1 MIRVVIADDHPIVR
15 EGLQRILEKESDIR
29 IVGEAAS
36 GGEVLP
42 VARSQAADVVIL
54 DISMPGGGGI
64 EALGALRREL
74 PAVQVLMLSM
84 YPERQY
90 AVRCLKAGAS
100 GYLTKDTVQTELV
113 AALRKVVQGRRYVSE
128 SLAERLAGDLDTAS
142 VKAPHD
148 TLSER
153 EYQVMMSFARGL
165 TVSRIA
171 EELSLS
177 VPTVN
182 TYRSRILAKLHLST
196 TAEIMHYAFTHHLIE
211 GS

>member
-15 EGLQRILEKESDIR
+15 EGVQRVLEKEPDIQV
-29 IVGEAAS
+29 VGEAGS
-36 GGEVLP
+36 GSEVLP
-42 VARSQAADVVIL
+42 LVRSAKADVVIL

-64 EALGALRREL
+64 EALGALRREF
-74 PAVQVLMLSM
+74 PGVPVLMLSM

-100 GYLTKDTVQTELV
+100 GYLTKDSAQTELV
-113 AALRKVVQGRRYVSE
+113 AALRRVLEGRRYVSAA
-128 SLAERLAGDLDTAS
+128 LAEHLADSLDAGLATA
-142 VKAPHD
+142 AHE

-153 EYQVMMSFARGL
+153 EYQVMMLIARGL
-165 TVSRIA
+165 TVSHIA

-182 TYRSRILAKLHLST
+182 TYRTRILEKLHLT
-196 TAEIMHYAFTHHLIE
+196 TTPEIMHYAFTHHLLE